1 MPGVEGRVALVTGG
15 AQGIGAAVA
24 RRLSQGGASVAVL
37 DLQQEAA
44 VEMAER
50 LMSAGGSALG
60 IGGDVSRRQDVQA
73 AVDQVVDRFGGAAHP
88 RQQRG
93 RHTRQPAV
101 QDV

>member
-1 MPGVEGRVALVTGG
+1 MPGVEGRVALVTGA

-37 DLQQEAA
+37 DLQQDSA
-44 VEMAER
+44 VEMAEQ
-50 LMSAGGSALG
+50 LTSAGGPALG

-73 AVDQVVDRFGGAAHP
+73 AVDRVVAPIRRAAHP